1 MSLRRKLAIATWA
14 SPREGNIYGK
24 LTLDVTEAQRYIEHV
39 RQTTGEKIT
48 VTHLVGK
55 AAAMALKEEPSLNG
69 RILFRRFVPFETVD
83 LSFLVT
89 VEDGADLAKA
99 KVERAD
105 EKSVADI
112 AGELREQAGK
122 LRRGN
127 DEQFEKSK
135 GPLKLM
141 PRWMLP
147 RFLWLVGW
155 LTSALGLDL
164 SNFGLDKFPFG
175 SCIITSVGMFGI
187 DEGYAPPTPFARVP
201 VYLLVGA
208 IKEQPTVIDGELAV
222 REQLTI
228 TATVDHRF
236 VDGYQ
241 LGTLANAFRQVFE
254 DPWSLDGVSKP
265 AQLPEGEP
273 TAAPVS

>member
-39 RQTTGEKIT
+39 RQTTGEKVT

-55 AAAMALKEEPSLNG
+55 AAAMALKKEPSLNG

-254 DPWSLDGVSKP
+254 DPWSLDGADKP

-273 TAAPVS
+273 TAVPVS